1 MRQNKRET
9 IITIILV
16 LRAGECLKWGTR
28 FYVPRVRGV
37 RVRTPLTP
45 HNVLEGQ
52 VVGLQANI
60 DPSFNSGDV
69 TAVENKLNSWSNNWI
84 ATRQL
89 SSVKCSVLPRRS
101 GTKAAFVITLE
112 WRKLNHA
119 RTIDCPTANKVVH
132 GKNNWETARMIISTK
147 F

>member
-1 MRQNKRET
+1 M
-9 IITIILV
+9 
-16 LRAGECLKWGTR
+16 

-69 TAVENKLNSWSNNWI
+69 TAVENKLNS
-84 ATRQL
+84 
-89 SSVKCSVLPRRS
+89 
-101 GTKAAFVITLE
+101 
-112 WRKLNHA
+112 
-119 RTIDCPTANKVVH
+119 
-132 GKNNWETARMIISTK
+132 
-147 F
+147 